1 MKSNLYWVETEAP
14 GRLAIMARPRAG
26 DWLVDEMRALRA
38 AGVDLVVSLLTD
50 DEVRELELEGEAE
63 ACTVAALRFQ
73 SFPIPDRSVPAL
85 NAQTLSFVSGL
96 RVELSSGRSMAIH
109 CRMGIGRSSLIA
121 AAVLGMDPEEALRR
135 LSSSRG
141 LAVPDTAE
149 QRQWIIEFPR

>member
-14 GRLAIMARPRAG
+14 GRVAIMARPRAG

-50 DEVRELELEGEAE
+50 DEVRDLELEGEAA
-63 ACTVAALRFQ
+63 ACSVAALRFQ
-73 SFPIPDRSVPAL
+73 SFPIPDRSVPEL
-85 NAQTLSFVSGL
+85 NARTLSFVSGL
-96 RVELSSGRSMAIH
+96 RVELRSGRSIAIH

-121 AAVLGMDPEEALRR
+121 AAVLGIDPEEALRR

-141 LAVPDTAE
+141 LTVPDTAE
-149 QRQWIIEFPR
+149 QRQWIIDFPR

>member
-26 DWLVDEMRALRA
+26 DWLVDEVRALRA

-50 DEVRELELEGEAE
+50 DEVQELELEGEAE

-85 NAQTLSFVSGL
+85 NAQNFSNS
-96 RVELSSGRSMAIH
+96 A
-109 CRMGIGRSSLIA
+109 
-121 AAVLGMDPEEALRR
+121 R
-135 LSSSRG
+135 L
-141 LAVPDTAE
+141 A
-149 QRQWIIEFPR
+149 